1 MMSDQTLAQRVRAK
15 YPGAYDDLD
24 DLALETK
31 VRERFPGVYD
41 DLPTTQAAPAAPA
54 ATPAAP
60 EGDSWGNALST
71 LWHTVN
77 PLEAVKM
84 VAEPVRDVARAGWQL
99 TQGDLQGA
107 GASASHALEPLRQ
120 LGAAHGELGREAVEA
135 AGEGDYLT
143 AARKG
148 VNYLLLGVGPALDQ
162 ASEDYEHGKWKTG
175 TARTVGIGANLV
187 APAVAGK
194 VAPRIPAPFKN
205 KSAAE
210 REAVAFGESRGIPV
224 DAGTATGNRF
234 VRGTQAMADHSL
246 GGSMVAEGAQEATA
260 QAFTREGQA
269 LAGRAHANPVQLPQA
284 GAGVR
289 GSLEKRVEK
298 LGDRADTAYT
308 KLRQIEN
315 APTSTRQVS
324 QRIPTTDAQGNVTQS
339 MVSMD
344 IQLPVDLKTVKAEL
358 KPLRDALER
367 QMPMTQRQASP
378 GLQAINNILDA
389 ADYLP
394 ATMVDA
400 DLSALKALARSK
412 SATPRARGL
421 AKHAVEVLEAAV
433 EDAVAQ
439 GGPAAVRAR
448 TVGRAATAA
457 KYNTAEILKAL
468 RKEPG
473 KATTQL
479 LVPGDMA
486 IEQLRTVARV
496 APQQMPALGRA
507 YLERLLAKATKEG
520 RFEHAD
526 WMQAEWQKLGPQ
538 TKKVVFKDAALVKDL
553 DDFFLLAKMSAKKAN
568 PSGTATTIATVQS
581 TGGALS
587 IAFSHP
593 VTGAAVLLGP
603 AVVSK
608 LLHSRAGVRALTQGL
623 SVPVSNRLA
632 ASTAAARLLKL
643 AGEDVAATS
652 SVPRL
657 VPLPAAASDSQEEP

>member
-1 MMSDQTLAQRVRAK
+1 MSDQTLAQRIRTK

-24 DLALETK
+24 DRALEAK

-41 DLPTTQAAPAAPA
+41 DLPTTPEAPPPTAPQ
-54 ATPAAP
+54 AAP

-77 PLEAVKM
+77 PIEALKT

-120 LGAAHGELGREAVEA
+120 LGAAHGELGREAIDA
-135 AGEGDYLT
+135 AGQGDYLT

-162 ASEDYEHGKWKTG
+162 ASEDFEAGRPKQG
-175 TARTVGIGANLV
+175 TARTLGIGANLV

-205 KSAAE
+205 KTAAE
-210 REAVAFGESRGIPV
+210 REALVYGESRNIPV

-246 GGSMVAEGAQEATA
+246 GGSMVAESAQEAA
-260 QAFTREGQA
+260 SQAFTREGQA
-269 LAGRAHANPVQLPQA
+269 LASRAHPTPMQAPQA
-284 GAGVR
+284 GAAVR
-289 GSLEKRVEK
+289 GAIERRVER
-298 LGDRADTAYT
+298 LGDRADAAYT

-315 APTSTRQVS
+315 APTSTRQV
-324 QRIPTTDAQGNVTQS
+324 QLRIPTTDAAGVTKMS
-339 MVSMD
+339 TVTVDM
-344 IQLPVDLKTVKAEL
+344 QLPVDLKSVKVSL
-358 KPLRDALER
+358 KPLAEALER
-367 QMPMTQRQASP
+367 SLPLAQRQANP
-378 GLQAINNILDA
+378 GLNAIQQVLSA
-389 ADYLP
+389 ADALP
-394 ATMVDA
+394 VSMVDEF
-400 DLSALKALARSK
+400 LSPIKAIARSK

-421 AKHAVEVLEAAV
+421 AKQAVAQLEDAV
-433 EDAVAQ
+433 QAAVAQ

-448 TVGRAATAA
+448 TVGRASTAA
-457 KYNTAEILKAL
+457 KYNTAEILKSL

-473 KATTQL
+473 KAAQQL

-507 YLERLLAKATKEG
+507 YIERLLKKATKEG
-520 RFEHAD
+520 KFEHAD
-526 WMQAEWQKLGPQ
+526 WMQAEWEKLGPQ
-538 TKKVVFKDAALVKDL
+538 TKKVVFKDAALIKDL

-643 AGEDVAATS
+643 AGEDAAAASS

-657 VPLPAAASDSQEEP
+657 APLPAAASDSQPEQ